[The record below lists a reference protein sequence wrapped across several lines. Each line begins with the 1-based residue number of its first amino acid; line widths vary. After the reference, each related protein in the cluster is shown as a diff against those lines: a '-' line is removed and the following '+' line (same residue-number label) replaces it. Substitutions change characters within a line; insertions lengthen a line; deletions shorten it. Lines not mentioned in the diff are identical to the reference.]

1 MGWVYTIL
9 ASTGELAML
18 WGLKKQSTRLMI
30 LSWAVGVLISGH
42 FLNRAL
48 QLLDSSSVYPMWVS
62 IGAIGSLIMGARMHG
77 EVLSRRQCFFVA
89 LLAVSCAGLY
99 WEGH

>member
-1 MGWVYTIL
+1 
-9 ASTGELAML
+9 
-18 WGLKKQSTRLMI
+18 MI
-30 LSWAVGVLISGH
+30 LSWAVGVIISGY

-62 IGAIGSLIMGARMHG
+62 IGTIVALIMGARMYG
-77 EVLSRRQCFFVA
+77 EVLSRRQWFFVA

-99 WEGH
+99 WEGS

>member
-1 MGWVYTIL
+1 MGWLYTIV
-9 ASTGELAML
+9 ASTGELVML
-18 WGLKKQSTRLMI
+18 WGMKKQSTLLMTF
-30 LSWAVGVLISGH
+30 LWLVGVFISGY

-48 QLLDSSSVYPMWVS
+48 SLLDSSSVYPMWVS
-62 IGAIGSLIMGARMHG
+62 IGAIGSLIMAARLYG
-77 EVLSRRQCFFVA
+77 EVLSRRQWFFVA